1 LTEVIELPAINV
13 GDCVNDK
20 ATYHWQLQI
29 FLTPPSS
36 RQKKNAKVRF
46 TTVTLHTGPKGV
58 QLIKVLQH
66 IRAFLLLFRR

>member
-20 ATYHWQLQI
+20 ATYHWQVQI
-29 FLTPPSS
+29 FLTPRSG
-36 RQKKNAKVRF
+36 RQKKSQSEVHHSN
-46 TTVTLHTGPKGV
+46 LHTGPKGV